1 MTSDFSTEEIEKV
14 RQVLEIIDHRIKSSI
29 LNFNLFEDLDYT

>member
-14 RQVLEIIDHRIKSSI
+14 RQVLEIIDHRIKS
-29 LNFNLFEDLDYT
+29 FNSKF